1 MTDDNH
7 MAVLRSEVKAFIV
20 QALACFDTPSQVV
33 AAVKTEFGI
42 EITRQQCET
51 HDPTKFAG
59 QKLGKT
65 WVDLFHAAR
74 KRFREETTDIP
85 IANRA
90 YRLRGLGRLAE
101 KAEIYTDKP
110 GKERGVC
117 YRLLSEFFGVIGS
130 ATEVVVDGDA
140 PDIFDAYQAAGIKV
154 SDGKE
159 QEVPE
164 TDPLKMKVPELKEW
178 LTAKGIAFDPS
189 AKKEDLQAL
198 VPAE

>member
-1 MTDDNH
+1 MK
-7 MAVLRSEVKAFIV
+7 V
-20 QALACFDTPSQVV
+20 
-33 AAVKTEFGI
+33 
-42 EITRQQCET
+42 
-51 HDPTKFAG
+51 
-59 QKLGKT
+59 
-65 WVDLFHAAR
+65 
-74 KRFREETTDIP
+74 
-85 IANRA
+85 
-90 YRLRGLGRLAE
+90 
-101 KAEIYTDKP
+101 IYTDKP

-140 PDIFDAYQAAGIKV
+140 PDIVDAYQLAGVKV

-159 QEVPE
+159 QETRE

-178 LTAKGIAFDPS
+178 LTGKGIAFEAT